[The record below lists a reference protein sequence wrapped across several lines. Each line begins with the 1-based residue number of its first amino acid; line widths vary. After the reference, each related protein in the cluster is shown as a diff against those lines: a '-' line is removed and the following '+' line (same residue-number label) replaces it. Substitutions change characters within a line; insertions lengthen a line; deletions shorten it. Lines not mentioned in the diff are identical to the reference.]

1 MKQWIVR
8 LVAAGSLLLPVT
20 AMPLTQEDFL
30 VKTTRDLLNLCSATA
45 DDPMQKE
52 ATHMCHGYLIGAVH
66 YHEAAVSLGRK
77 RLVCFPNP
85 APSRN
90 EAVAEFVQWAK
101 ARPQHMNELPVE
113 TEFRFLMEKW
123 PCK

>member
-1 MKQWIVR
+1 
-8 LVAAGSLLLPVT
+8 
-20 AMPLTQEDFL
+20 
-30 VKTTRDLLNLCSATA
+30 
-45 DDPMQKE
+45 
-52 ATHMCHGYLIGAVH
+52 
-66 YHEAAVSLGRK
+66 LGRK

>member
-8 LVAAGSLLLPVT
+8 LVTAGSLLLPVT

-52 ATHMCHGYLIGAVH
+52 SYTHVSWLPHRGGPLSRGGGIVGAQEAGVFSQSGTITKRSSCRVRSVGEGPSPT
-66 YHEAAVSLGRK
+66 HE
-77 RLVCFPNP
+77 
-85 APSRN
+85 
-90 EAVAEFVQWAK
+90 
-101 ARPQHMNELPVE
+101 
-113 TEFRFLMEKW
+113 
-123 PCK
+123 